1 MSTHSK
7 HTLKLTT
14 LSASLRSMYIL
25 RNFIQKHSTAFKYD
39 KDQVEFVIIVQKKK
53 TTLPTWSSSAKELL
67 FWRKI
72 KTENNKVNTAA

>member
-39 KDQVEFVIIVQKKK
+39 KDQVEFVIIVQKKNYATYLK
-53 TTLPTWSSSAKELL
+53 FFGKGAFVLT
-67 FWRKI
+67 
-72 KTENNKVNTAA
+72 